1 MMTIT
6 QINHQVY
13 GGDPPILMLLESGP
27 DDLYGM
33 GAGYLQQRGTVVGH
47 VYTHGGEYEIGFY
60 PSITG
65 SASAFG
71 SLIAFESFLIKQTSD
86 SDTDEISLLETA
98 AEAGDERIFVEVLR
112 QVDWRI
118 RPAEDLVHGVRL
130 ALKAGAHLSAR
141 QLSRDG
147 LRRHPENPELQKMV
161 RILAPDKVKSTPRPP
176 DSSVRA
182 NRNWFANYSAEYRGQ
197 WVAIKD
203 GHLLGAASTL
213 QALKTKVPDWQAAT
227 VTRIVW

>member
-1 MMTIT
+1 
-6 QINHQVY
+6 
-13 GGDPPILMLLESGP
+13 
-27 DDLYGM
+27 
-33 GAGYLQQRGTVVGH
+33 
-47 VYTHGGEYEIGFY
+47 
-60 PSITG
+60 
-65 SASAFG
+65 
-71 SLIAFESFLIKQTSD
+71 
-86 SDTDEISLLETA
+86 
-98 AEAGDERIFVEVLR
+98 
-112 QVDWRI
+112 
-118 RPAEDLVHGVRL
+118 
-130 ALKAGAHLSAR
+130 
-141 QLSRDG
+141 
-147 LRRHPENPELQKMV
+147 MV